1 MKQLS
6 PKHEESMNEK
16 TLRTITPTARK
27 EHICAVCGKPIA
39 KGEKYLNVAV
49 RKDGK
54 LTNRKTHLGC
64 VEKPDKEKLFKTQTH
79 DETLAMLET
88 FSFEENMQIAFTP
101 VIITEV
107 AWKYAFIVLDY
118 AAKARIPETRKLSRT
133 VRMLRENYICMCK
146 KDLNRDHFDRMARA
160 SEDFVRKCGND
171 FLILFYSLSNEL
183 KKQWSDLPYL
193 DMRTYA
199 GIVLIILELL
209 KEHTKRMDKLIA
221 QRFKRD
227 AMPTISNPMT
237 DVLRDC
243 MEAYMAPARF
253 SFEGNVKISMN
264 IIRNKFNL
272 IQWEVK

>member
-1 MKQLS
+1 
-6 PKHEESMNEK
+6 MNEK
-16 TLRTITPTARK
+16 ILHTTTPTARK

-64 VEKPDKEKLFKTQTH
+64 AEDKEKVFKKAVH
-79 DETLAMLET
+79 DDTLAMLET

-107 AWKYAFIVLDY
+107 AWKYAYIVLDY
-118 AAKARIPETRKLSRT
+118 AAKARISETRKLSRT
-133 VRMLRENYICMCK
+133 VKMLREKYICMCK
-146 KDLNRDHFDRMARA
+146 KDLNRDHFDRMTKA
-160 SEDFVRKCGND
+160 SEDFIGKCGND

-183 KKQWSDLPYL
+183 KKQWADLAYL

-199 GIVLIILELL
+199 GIALIVLELL
-209 KEHTKRMDKLIA
+209 KEHTQRMDKLIA
-221 QRFKRD
+221 KRFKRE
-227 AMPTISNPMT
+227 ALPTISNPIT
-237 DVLRDC
+237 DALRDC
-243 MEAYMAPARF
+243 MEAYLAPARF
-253 SFEGNVKISMN
+253 SFDGNVKISMN
-264 IIRNKFNL
+264 IIRNKFNQ